1 MWYPRLDPVSR
12 YWAKLR
18 PGFFRF
24 QDFCSNSLK
33 VNCYYSRTIDDI
45 NMKLGPVTKLD
56 KRSQTTSKK
65 MMTSCR
71 QIVTSLS
78 FFRLIANLE
87 QSRSRIPDEL
97 SVKLTFSLTVTF
109 FLTKTENRTEKF
121 LSKLPHYCSE

>member
-1 MWYPRLDPVSR
+1 
-12 YWAKLR
+12 
-18 PGFFRF
+18 
-24 QDFCSNSLK
+24 
-33 VNCYYSRTIDDI
+33 
-45 NMKLGPVTKLD
+45 MKLGPVTKLD

-71 QIVTSLS
+71 RIVTSLS

-109 FLTKTENRTEKF
+109 FLQKLKTELKNFYQNSHTIAQ
-121 LSKLPHYCSE
+121 SKGAIFAQKC

>member
-1 MWYPRLDPVSR
+1 
-12 YWAKLR
+12 
-18 PGFFRF
+18 
-24 QDFCSNSLK
+24 
-33 VNCYYSRTIDDI
+33 
-45 NMKLGPVTKLD
+45 MKLGPVTKLD